1 MIQSSGRI
9 IHCNHTRIQTTD
21 LGNSKQSHDNL
32 DDKHD
37 SSMNSPP
44 NIHIPIPEEDD
55 LELLYQAPIAEPQD
69 CNERLASMA
78 NLEVEVEELKPDP
91 VGRASVPLA
100 TTPGP
105 SFPGRII
112 ELFTRL
118 GSVGAPERIYFQRA
132 SLPPP
137 SQHPSNPN
145 NGEFMTDPF
154 VRSASYPCDENVIV
168 QSSRPN
174 SASVDLTSSSM
185 EGDESAT
192 KNMKRVSFW
201 PNPRSKRRKL
211 RP

>member
-1 MIQSSGRI
+1 
-9 IHCNHTRIQTTD
+9 
-21 LGNSKQSHDNL
+21 
-32 DDKHD
+32 
-37 SSMNSPP
+37 MNSPP
-44 NIHIPIPEEDD
+44 NIHIPVPEEDD

-91 VGRASVPLA
+91 VRRASVPLA

-118 GSVGAPERIYFQRA
+118 GSVGVPERIYFQRA

-174 SASVDLTSSSM
+174 SASVDLTSSPM